1 MVKRIILLLDGTWND
16 IDAGPADTNI
26 VRMRGLISRHLVRVS
41 GHGHSGEGGEDKKVH
56 GYTKSGKEHIIY
68 YERGV
73 GTGAFDR
80 FRGGAFGEGLTQ
92 NIRHAYKF
100 LSFWYEPGDE
110 IFVYGFSRGA
120 YTARSLVGYLGSAGL
135 LLRDNCNDEL
145 EGLAWR
151 YYRTPPNDR
160 MPADWRRLT
169 DNAHDRDELRVKLL
183 GVFDTVGSLGIP
195 ASIAWRLNRNENGFH
210 DVELS
215 SITDVNLHAVAIDE
229 HRWPFQATLWR
240 QPPFKKY
247 DTKVEQVWFSGAH
260 SDVGGGYIEEEK
272 RDPKVPYADD
282 VTLDW
287 MIQRTK
293 HFYGDFPFDLDR
305 GAEAV
310 SERHAAELHNSH
322 SAVYYAWRF
331 AIRSIANVKIEA
343 GFYQKE
349 VSRDRHAH
357 PIGEKIHISAL
368 RRLLPDPSD
377 GAPAKPYKPTNLE
390 NVLEA
395 IETTYGQAAEG
406 VGPPGADSKPSFDL
420 PVVDWDGREIPK
432 HGPPAEQLLQLLARR
447 ARDAAPAVRPGAVHA
462 PAQEAP
468 PVFQRSGE
476 APGAP

>member
-41 GHGHSGEGGEDKKVH
+41 SRSHSGEGGDKKVH

-73 GTGAFDR
+73 GTGPFDR

-110 IFVYGFSRGA
+110 IFIYGFSRGA

-135 LLRDNCNDEL
+135 LLRDNCNEEL

-169 DNAHDRDELRVKLL
+169 DNAHDRNELRVKLL

-195 ASIAWRLNRNENGFH
+195 AGIAWRLNRDENGFH

-272 RDPKVPYADD
+272 RDPKAAYADD

-293 HFYGDFPFDLDR
+293 HFYRDFPFDLDS
-305 GAEAV
+305 GAGAV
-310 SERHAAELHNSH
+310 RERNGAELHNSR

-343 GFYQKE
+343 SFWSYQKE

-357 PIGEKIHISAL
+357 PIGERIHISAL
-368 RRLLPDPSD
+368 QRLFPDPSD
-377 GAPAKPYKPTNLE
+377 ASPAKPYKPANLE
-390 NVLEA
+390 KVLKA
-395 IETTYGQAAEG
+395 IEKTYEHRAGDDGQLGANSDVRTKAA
-406 VGPPGADSKPSFDL
+406 FDL
-420 PVVDWDGREIPK
+420 PVIDWDGHEIPK
-432 HGPPAEQLLQLLARR
+432 LGPRADRLRQLLARR
-447 ARDAAPAVRPGAVHA
+447 ARDAAPAVRPGAL
-462 PAQEAP
+462 
-468 PVFQRSGE
+468 QR
-476 APGAP
+476 A

>member
-260 SDVGGGYIEEEK
+260 SDVGGGYIEEE
-272 RDPKVPYADD
+272 RGTPKSPMRM
-282 VTLDW
+282 T
-287 MIQRTK
+287 
-293 HFYGDFPFDLDR
+293 
-305 GAEAV
+305 
-310 SERHAAELHNSH
+310 S
-322 SAVYYAWRF
+322 
-331 AIRSIANVKIEA
+331 RST
-343 GFYQKE
+343 G
-349 VSRDRHAH
+349 
-357 PIGEKIHISAL
+357 
-368 RRLLPDPSD
+368 
-377 GAPAKPYKPTNLE
+377 
-390 NVLEA
+390 
-395 IETTYGQAAEG
+395 
-406 VGPPGADSKPSFDL
+406 
-420 PVVDWDGREIPK
+420 
-432 HGPPAEQLLQLLARR
+432 
-447 ARDAAPAVRPGAVHA
+447 
-462 PAQEAP
+462 
-468 PVFQRSGE
+468 
-476 APGAP
+476 